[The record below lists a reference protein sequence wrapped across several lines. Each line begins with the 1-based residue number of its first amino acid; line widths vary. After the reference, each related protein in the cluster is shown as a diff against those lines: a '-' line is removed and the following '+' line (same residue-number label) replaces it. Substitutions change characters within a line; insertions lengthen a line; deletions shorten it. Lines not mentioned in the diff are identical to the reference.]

1 MEWHFTI
8 LISNFPAHCPTNEA
22 GNGMVLGHI
31 QKAWNQKTFYGS
43 LSAAL
48 QFWGLSFRL
57 SQGKWAISFDMSCPK
72 KCCYRVGTE
81 AQIWATIFTP
91 QQRTETKERGRLLN
105 CEKAWI
111 QVCYWGWEFFWVRCC
126 LWSWKHLPGTTPGLK
141 PSPIPLESQQWLGT
155 SFLQEP
161 GTGSGGLKQDAG
173 SHPLFLPQDPP
184 SIREV
189 SQRLPHQP
197 LQLLVLASA
206 PSADSQSRGP
216 TSSLNP
222 GMHTPEPHPPCRAT
236 GSLET
241 RRT

>member
-1 MEWHFTI
+1 M
-8 LISNFPAHCPTNEA
+8 LLQGRNRSPDLGNNLYAPAENR
-22 GNGMVLGHI
+22 
-31 QKAWNQKTFYGS
+31 NQ
-43 LSAAL
+43 
-48 QFWGLSFRL
+48 
-57 SQGKWAISFDMSCPK
+57 
-72 KCCYRVGTE
+72 RVR
-81 AQIWATIFTP
+81 QIAELW
-91 QQRTETKERGRLLN
+91 ES
-105 CEKAWI
+105 WV

-141 PSPIPLESQQWLGT
+141 PSPIPLDSQQWLGT

-161 GTGSGGLKQDAG
+161 GTGSGGLEQDAG

-222 GMHTPEPHPPCRAT
+222 GAVWWLQASVPAVFLLCLARNLLICHSLAQAPRPLLRVQPCFHP
-236 GSLET
+236 S
-241 RRT
+241 